1 VTDINNDNMKY
12 TGKLIAGNF
21 EDNTMTFEIEG
32 EIILQAGEYTII
44 RNGIEKLVT
53 DEDLTSI
60 SNQRK
65 LLLSFMEYRD
75 KIYWGENEHT
85 KNEEI
90 IDLWLKK
97 SIVANEQV

>member
-1 VTDINNDNMKY
+1 MDIEQKIKTKLLIRGFSKKTLLNNR
-12 TGKLIAGNF
+12 GLIGA
-21 EDNTMTFEIEG
+21 T
-32 EIILQAGEYTII
+32 
-44 RNGIEKLVT
+44 T
-53 DEDLTSI
+53 DETILEVVKNLGI
-60 SNQRK
+60 FNVRNERE

-75 KIYWGENEHT
+75 KLYWGENEHT